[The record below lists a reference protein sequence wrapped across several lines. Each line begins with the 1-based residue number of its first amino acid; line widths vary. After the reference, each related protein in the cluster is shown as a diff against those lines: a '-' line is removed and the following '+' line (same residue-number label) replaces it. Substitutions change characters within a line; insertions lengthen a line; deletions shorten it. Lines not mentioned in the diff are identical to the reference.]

1 MLIQGLDPVKF
12 KSKVVVITGSAA
24 NIGKAAALK
33 FAAQGAKIVVN
44 AKNNVSGGEQV
55 KKEIISSGGEA
66 IFIQADVS
74 DFKQVD
80 KLFAQTIK
88 QFGTVDILINN
99 AGNAIGMP
107 TLESTK
113 DHWSE
118 VFDDNLFSS
127 VLCSIAAAK
136 LMKHK
141 GGHIINTASIRGLP
155 HGGRAGISAYSAA
168 KAALINFTKTL
179 AKELAPDILVNA
191 VAPGFTLTSAFDTV
205 PEAMK
210 KDFINSTLLKKWI
223 TPDEIADAFI
233 YLAGSQS
240 ITGEVLVVD
249 AGWNA

>member
-1 MLIQGLDPVKF
+1 MKF

-66 IFIQADVS
+66 LFIQADVS
-74 DFKQVD
+74 EPKQVD
-80 KLFAQTIK
+80 KLFAQAIK

-141 GGHIINTASIRGLP
+141 GSIP
-155 HGGRAGISAYSAA
+155 H
-168 KAALINFTKTL
+168 
-179 AKELAPDILVNA
+179 
-191 VAPGFTLTSAFDTV
+191 
-205 PEAMK
+205 
-210 KDFINSTLLKKWI
+210 
-223 TPDEIADAFI
+223 
-233 YLAGSQS
+233 Q
-240 ITGEVLVVD
+240 
-249 AGWNA
+249 